1 MWGLKMKEMTLNKKC
16 RWDTPIKILSMMTL
30 ALLMLANIAGATPF
44 AYITNMGSNT
54 TSVIDI
60 ANNTVTA
67 TVPVGS
73 GPEGVAVSP
82 DGSKVYVA
90 NNESNDISVINT
102 TDNTVI
108 ATVPV
113 GINPLGSFSEPNRNK
128 GIHGR

>member
-1 MWGLKMKEMTLNKKC
+1 MLFIRLSIYIVWYNTKHHMWGLKMKEMTLNKKC

-30 ALLMLANIAGATPF
+30 ALLMLANIAGAAPF
-44 AYITNMGSNT
+44 AYITNMDSNT

-82 DGSKVYVA
+82 DGTKAYVSNFFR
-90 NNESNDISVINT
+90 NNKYIISSISVTIYN
-102 TDNTVI
+102 
-108 ATVPV
+108 A
-113 GINPLGSFSEPNRNK
+113 G
-128 GIHGR
+128 